1 METSN
6 ISKIIKTAYG
16 DRYKLSR
23 HSDFYALPAYRRQ
36 MMYVISALQ
45 SRWTH
50 ISLFMILAVAI
61 GASVYYY
68 NALITT
74 EQDVMAAK
82 GKINAML
89 QRRNDISINLSK
101 AVYDYSSHE
110 RNVFSAVVMLRA
122 LLGNQQ
128 TKQKVDAMLKQ
139 MQSNP
144 TKAFSNDS
152 LASIM
157 SIPKGINHGALSS
170 ISKLMAVAEQYPDL
184 KLSSTFQSLM
194 TALIEIEKDLATE
207 RIDYNDKVNIYTTKM
222 ASFPTNLY
230 AYIFGFREKPYYEA
244 TSEAKTFVPI
254 NY

>member
-6 ISKIIKTAYG
+6 ISKIIRTAYG
-16 DRYKLSR
+16 DRYRLS
-23 HSDFYALPAYRRQ
+23 SYNYFEMPVYKRQ
-36 MMYVISALQ
+36 LINIVSALQ

-50 ISLFMILAVAI
+50 ISIIMLLAVAV
-61 GASVYYY
+61 GASIYYY

-82 GKINAML
+82 GKIHAML

-110 RNVFSAVVMLRA
+110 RNVFTAVVMLRA
-122 LLGNQQ
+122 LLGNQESE
-128 TKQKVDAMLKQ
+128 QKIDAMLKQ

-144 TKAFSNDS
+144 TQAFVQDG
-152 LASIM
+152 LANIM
-157 SIPKGINHGALSS
+157 SMHKGVNTDTLTSL
-170 ISKLMAVAEQYPDL
+170 SKLMAVAEQYPDL
-184 KLSSTFQSLM
+184 KLSTTFQSLM
-194 TALIEIEKDLATE
+194 AALIEIEKDLATE

-222 ASFPTNLY
+222 ASFPTNFY
-230 AYIFGFREKPYYEA
+230 AFIFGFKEKPYYEA
-244 TSEAKTFVPI
+244 TRNAKTFVPI